1 MVLLDVYVHI
11 FMPVLYDALQNHQV
25 IRRVVRQIVKTAI
38 RNDLIV
44 DHIHNVRL
52 QPSDFVCY
60 EPALEMFHEKCFN
73 LNKVWT
79 MNAPLYALFCDCRC
93 MLMYANN
100 NIINNNN
107 TNDNNVAV

>member
-1 MVLLDVYVHI
+1 M
-11 FMPVLYDALQNHQV
+11 

-38 RNDLIV
+38 CNDLMV
-44 DHIHNVRL
+44 DDIHNVRL

-79 MNAPLYALFCDCRC
+79 MNAPLSALFCDF
-93 MLMYANN
+93 MLLNTNN
-100 NIINNNN
+100 NIINNNI
-107 TNDNNVAV
+107 TNYNNVAT

>member
-1 MVLLDVYVHI
+1 MVLLDVYVRVFLSI
-11 FMPVLYDALQNHQV
+11 FYDVLQSHQV

-38 RNDLIV
+38 CNDIIV
-44 DHIHNVRL
+44 DYIHNVRL

-79 MNAPLYALFCDCRC
+79 VL
-93 MLMYANN
+93 
-100 NIINNNN
+100 
-107 TNDNNVAV
+107 